1 MTDYFMLFGSILIVL
16 SAIIN
21 LNSFKFKIKEI
32 VLMIALAQ
40 IGGSILLHLSEFVAV
55 ISIIVV
61 PAIFIY
67 KNSKNTVRAISIPIV
82 SIILFNLS
90 DNIISNIC
98 ILVFGIPL
106 GQVRQNMKL
115 YFIIVVID
123 LIFMLLISRLL
134 AEIINKKI
142 RLSIFEIRGKVGLLV
157 VVTLILTAIVFYT
170 NIIFGPD
177 QKGKTI
183 LVKGLLFATYFVML
197 IIVMYVLF
205 TSIKRE
211 LDLKSKQI
219 QFDSLQEY
227 TGSLEKLYTDMRA
240 FRHDYI
246 NILSSMI
253 GYIENKDIASLEK
266 YFNDKILPLSKGMES
281 NNFKL
286 GTLKNLKIPEIKGI
300 ISSKLIRAQ
309 ELNIDVLI
317 EAAEPIENV
326 NIDIID
332 LSRIVGILLDNAI
345 EAAVNCE
352 KPCLKLALIKK
363 ENSVLIVVINSLY
376 EEVPIH
382 KIYQKGFSTKGSNRG
397 IGLYNLKQILEGYEN
412 VTVDTLIE
420 NGEFK
425 QLFDIAND

>member
-1 MTDYFMLFGSILIVL
+1 MINVYSKNLADNYILFYE
-16 SAIIN
+16 N
-21 LNSFKFKIKEI
+21 
-32 VLMIALAQ
+32 VLMITLIQ
-40 IGGSILLHLSEFVAV
+40 TSGSILLQLSEFVAV

-98 ILVFGIPL
+98 ISVFGLHLEQI
-106 GQVRQNMKL
+106 RQDMKL
-115 YFIIVVID
+115 YFIVATID
-123 LIFMLLISRLL
+123 LIFMFLISRLL

-142 RLSIFEIRGKVGLLV
+142 KLSIFEIRGKIGLLI

-177 QKGKTI
+177 QSGKTI
-183 LVKGLLFATYFVML
+183 MVKGLLFTAYFVML
-197 IIVMYVLF
+197 IIVVYVVI

-211 LDLKSKQI
+211 LDLRSKQI

-227 TGSLEKLYTDMRA
+227 TGSLEKLYTDMRT

-253 GYIENKDIASLEK
+253 GYIENKDIESLER
-266 YFNDKILPLSKGMES
+266 YFNDKILPLSRGIES

-286 GTLKNLKIPEIKGI
+286 GALKNLKIPEIKGI

-309 ELNIDVLI
+309 ELNIDVLL
-317 EAAEPIENV
+317 EVAEPIYKV

-352 KPCLKLALIKK
+352 KPSLKLALIKK
-363 ENSVLIVVINSLY
+363 ENSVLIVVINSLF
-376 EEVPIH
+376 EEVMIH
-382 KIYQKGFSTKGSNRG
+382 KIYEKGFSTKGSNRG
-397 IGLYNLKQILEGYEN
+397 IGLYNLKQIIEGYN
-412 VTVDTLIE
+412 NITIDTLIE

-425 QLFDIAND
+425 QLFEIANVEGD